1 MQKRRT
7 FIKQVAIG
15 SLAVGSGLFAGTAH
29 GRGTHAVLGKRIGMI
44 GLDTSHSTAF
54 TDMFNSDAADPAL
67 KGYRVVAAYPYGS
80 KTIKSSFERIAGYTE
95 HVKNKGVE
103 IVDSIAELLRKVDVV
118 LLETN
123 DGRLHLEQA
132 REVIAAGKP
141 LFIDKPIAASYADAK
156 AIFDEAARAGVPV
169 FSSSSL
175 RYTAN
180 LVRIRAGAVGEVLGA
195 DAYSPAV
202 IEPSHSDLFWYGIHG
217 VEMLYAA
224 MGTGCERVSRLYTE
238 GSDKVVGHWEGG
250 RIGTFRG
257 IRDGHRAYGG
267 QAFGTKGIMELGP
280 YDGYMPL
287 LKEIATFFETRQ
299 SPVDDAETL
308 ELAAFMEAAQRSK
321 ERGGQFVE
329 LDAVRC

>member
-1 MQKRRT
+1 M
-7 FIKQVAIG
+7 
-15 SLAVGSGLFAGTAH
+15 GSGLLPGMAL
-29 GRGTHAVLGKRIGMI
+29 GRQNQAPHGKRIGMI

-54 TDMFNSDAADPAL
+54 TDMFNGDSADPAL
-67 KGYRVVAAYPYGS
+67 RGYRVVAAYPYGS

-95 HVKNKGVE
+95 HVKKKGVE
-103 IVDSIAELLRKVDVV
+103 IVGSIAELLKKVDVV

-123 DGRLHLEQA
+123 DGRLHLTQA
-132 REVIAAGKP
+132 LEVIAQRKP

-156 AIFDEAARAGVPV
+156 AIFDEAERSGVPV

-175 RYTAN
+175 RYTKNIAR
-180 LVRIRAGAVGEVLGA
+180 VREGSVGDVVGA
-195 DAYSPAV
+195 DTYSPAV

-217 VEMLYAA
+217 VEMLYAT

-238 GSDKVVGHWEGG
+238 GGDKVVGHWEGG

-257 IRDGHRAYGG
+257 IREGQRGYGG
-267 QAFGTKGIMELGP
+267 TAFGTKGIAELGP

-287 LKEIATFFETRQ
+287 LKEIAAFFESGT
-299 SPVDDAETL
+299 SPVEAAETL

-321 ERGGQFVE
+321 ERGGQFVD
-329 LDAVRC
+329 LDTVRC